1 MANWREYTTKTKPED
16 TDEIMIADTKENAN
30 KRTLFSGL
38 WNWIADK
45 LATAVISQL
54 ETQNKSIIPALNEL
68 SSNTLP
74 IFKEFTI
81 TLNSNVSKFADGN
94 GCNNG
99 ANMCVY
105 SNLLHIISLN
115 LNILNSTSDYI
126 FTIDKKEHFPKNN
139 VRLIFTSESGAVNAM
154 PFIQSAD
161 GTVKCDG
168 TIPYGKVKIMVIYMT
183 NQ

>member
-1 MANWREYTTKTKPED
+1 MLKQFY
-16 TDEIMIADTKENAN
+16 
-30 KRTLFSGL
+30 
-38 WNWIADK
+38 
-45 LATAVISQL
+45 
-54 ETQNKSIIPALNEL
+54 
-68 SSNTLP
+68 SNTLP

-81 TLNSNVSKFADGN
+81 TLNSNISNFADGN

-126 FTIDKKEHFPKNN
+126 FTINKKEHFPKNN
-139 VRLIFTSESGAVNAM
+139 TRLIFTSESGAVNAM
-154 PFIQSAD
+154 PFIQSSD
-161 GTVKCDG
+161 GKVRCDG
-168 TIPYGKVKIMVIYMT
+168 TIPSGKAKITVIYMT